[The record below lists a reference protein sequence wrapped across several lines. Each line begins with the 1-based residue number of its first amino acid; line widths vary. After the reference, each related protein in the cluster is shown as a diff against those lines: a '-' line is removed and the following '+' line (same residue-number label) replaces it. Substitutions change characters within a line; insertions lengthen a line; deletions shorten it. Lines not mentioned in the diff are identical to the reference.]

1 MGMKLNETT
10 YGEHFWLFDD
20 YLDQVSRGAV
30 VAIYRFLKN
39 PSNVGIRLHEIVTG
53 LTVGR
58 LTGDLPIEW
67 LFRSRLPEAADVD
80 IN

>member
-1 MGMKLNETT
+1 MKQPTESIF
-10 YGEHFWLFDD
+10 G
-20 YLDQVSRGAV
+20 YLMTIWIRFPGGAV